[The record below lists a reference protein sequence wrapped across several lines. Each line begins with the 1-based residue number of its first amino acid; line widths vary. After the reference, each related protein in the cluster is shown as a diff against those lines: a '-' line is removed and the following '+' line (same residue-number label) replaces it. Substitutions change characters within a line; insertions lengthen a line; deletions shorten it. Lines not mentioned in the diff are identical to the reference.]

1 MTIQESLVPPYA
13 DPQDALYAE
22 RTRLLARIE
31 ELEAECADYVAANA
45 NLIKDWDGV
54 QIENARLRAA
64 LESFATIAD
73 LYPEDEWPKV
83 GSWTM
88 PIALSDLRRA
98 SAALSTPIEGPT
110 G

>member
-13 DPQDALYAE
+13 DPQDRLYAE
-22 RTRLLARIE
+22 RTRLLAEIE
-31 ELEAECADYVAANA
+31 
-45 NLIKDWDGV
+45 K
-54 QIENARLRAA
+54 LRAA
-64 LESFATIAD
+64 LEPFATIAD

-83 GSWTM
+83 DSWTM

-98 SAALSTPIEGPT
+98 RAALSPPIEGPT